1 MNAIKIQ
8 RRYCCY
14 KVTVYEKARHCET
27 RGYVD
32 GLERC
37 HREAMAVRI
46 QAIVRFRICRGKLS
60 NLKKVSDAEMRVE
73 KITVAAAVIQRFVRS
88 WLCRRQLMHLRL
100 RELAKEAA
108 SVRIQASTISS
119 HLHTV

>member
-8 RRYCCY
+8 RRYRCY
-14 KVTVYEKARHCET
+14 KVTVSEKARHCET
-27 RGYVD
+27 RAYVK

-46 QAIVRFRICRGKLS
+46 QAIVRFRMCRGKLS

-88 WLCRRQLMHLRL
+88 WLCRRQLIHLRL